1 MAKWV
6 KREVSELENLQNVV
20 SDLWKDRYGVRPRD
34 FTAEQWNSRKYLQ
47 WVYDGLVQD
56 NIFDPPE

>member
-20 SDLWKDRYGVRPRD
+20 SDLWKDRYGVRPGD
-34 FTAEQWNSRKYLQ
+34 FTAEEWSSRKYLQ

>member
-1 MAKWV
+1 MAKWF

-20 SDLWKDRYGVRPRD
+20 SDLWKDRYGVRPRN
-34 FTAEQWNSRKYLQ
+34 FTAEEWSSRKYLQ

-56 NIFDPPE
+56 NILDPPE